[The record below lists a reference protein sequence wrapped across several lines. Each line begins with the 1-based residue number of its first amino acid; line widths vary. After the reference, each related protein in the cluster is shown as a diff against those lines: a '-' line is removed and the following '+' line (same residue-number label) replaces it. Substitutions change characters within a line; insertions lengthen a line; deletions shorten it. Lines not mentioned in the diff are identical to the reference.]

1 MKNVRH
7 IILDLGGV
15 LLNIDHLKTAEAFA
29 GIGIENFADHCGPS
43 SQTGLFDDFETGR
56 IEKTAFIEG
65 VRALAGPS
73 GPGLTSSATGISD
86 ADIERA
92 WNAMLLDLPLR
103 RLQIL
108 QQLQLHFDLF
118 LLSNTNELH
127 EAAFNKTVRA
137 QCGFNTLAVFF
148 DKVYFSHRTGHRK
161 PDEAAFLQVLEDNSL
176 RPECTLFVDD
186 SEQHIAA
193 AGKLGLQTIWLKPGM
208 TIEDDIFKAKKAP

>member
-15 LLNIDHLKTAEAFA
+15 ILNIDHRKTAEAFA
-29 GIGIENFADHCGPS
+29 GLGVKNFADHFGPS
-43 SQTGLFDDFETGR
+43 LQTGLFEDFETGR
-56 IEKTAFIEG
+56 VDSVAFAEG
-65 VRALAGPS
+65 IRALS
-73 GPGLTSSATGISD
+73 GQPLSD
-86 ADIERA
+86 SDIEAA

-118 LLSNTNELH
+118 LLSNTNALH
-127 EAAFNKTVRA
+127 EAAFNKILRA

-148 DKVYFSHRTGHRK
+148 DKVYFSHRTGYRK
-161 PDEAAFLQVLEDNSL
+161 PDEAAFLKVLEENGL
-176 RPECTLFVDD
+176 KPEVTLFVDD

-193 AGKLGLQTIWLKPGM
+193 ARKMGLQTIWLKPGM
-208 TIEDDIFKAKKAP
+208 SMETDIFKTKTGV